1 MDAFKPDDQL
11 VTDTFYKALWLY
23 WPKLNS
29 FQIKN
34 KACRK
39 SFRNLIAEK
48 VLIRIRDN
56 KN

>member
-23 WPKLNS
+23 WPKL
-29 FQIKN
+29 IKN

>member
-34 KACRK
+34 KACRT